1 MWLLKTPKT
10 YLSQQQAFL
19 IPPPFFFRANR
30 LSFHKFSIW
39 GHHQI
44 ATTSFLDNSIVKS
57 FFTGVFPKL
66 NNITIFLAAAPQ
78 GGQAD
83 HFAVGLIAVAF
94 VISGQSQF

>member
-1 MWLLKTPKT
+1 MLSGCQSIYVAFKDPENILKSTT
-10 YLSQQQAFL
+10 SFSHS
-19 IPPPFFFRANR
+19 PPPFFRANR

-78 GGQAD
+78 GGQ
-83 HFAVGLIAVAF
+83 
-94 VISGQSQF
+94 